1 MFTSPLSLNIG
12 TDAAPVE
19 ILPVR
24 INDQDYSSE
33 YRLKDGE
40 NHYTFRIRHQTEKT
54 KVKSSFME
62 RHNVTIT
69 YNEAPTEA
77 YPLGRTYEVYSV
89 IRAPSTV
96 DSETLRGLAQAALGF
111 TLANVESLV
120 NWDN

>member
-1 MFTSPLSLNIG
+1 MFASPLSLNIG
-12 TDAAPVE
+12 TVNAPIE

-54 KVKSSFME
+54 KVKSSSME

-111 TLANVESLV
+111 TLDNVKSLV

>member
-1 MFTSPLSLNIG
+1 MFASPLPLNIG
-12 TDAAPVE
+12 TANDPIT

-33 YRLKDGE
+33 YRLKNGE
-40 NHYTFRIRHQTEKT
+40 SHYTFRIRHQTEKT
-54 KVKSSFME
+54 KVKSSTME

-96 DSETLRGLAQAALGF
+96 DSATLRGLAQAALGF
-111 TLANVESLV
+111 TLDNVESLV
-120 NWDN
+120 GWDN